1 MSSDV
6 IGPSPRD
13 GTNGVKC
20 EDVRRWMR
28 ESIHSGDLAPPAPAL
43 STHIEGCALCRGA
56 LLAMIAAAT
65 ELPAATLGTVCQQ
78 CLEDLPAYIGQ
89 ELEDFASA
97 LRLYPHVWWH
107 LLTCRECAETYRL
120 TRTLVEAERDGQLAP
135 PPRPRQFASPKI
147 AVPHIVHLSRQLLNL
162 ELPPAPALGTVMRG
176 GGEQPIVVA
185 EEDDVAGC
193 AITLSVHPQADGTWS
208 VLVKADP
215 PIEGSAVLTFGER
228 TFQAAFDGRGIA
240 AVRGVPAALIA
251 RTDGPDLVVGIT
263 TG

>member
-1 MSSDV
+1 MTSYTPGAAV
-6 IGPSPRD
+6 GLF
-13 GTNGVKC
+13 G
-20 EDVRRWMR
+20 
-28 ESIHSGDLAPPAPAL
+28 SG
-43 STHIEGCALCRGA
+43 S
-56 LLAMIAAAT
+56 
-65 ELPAATLGTVCQQ
+65 LGTVCQQ
-78 CLEDLPAYIGQ
+78 CLEDLPAYIEQ
-89 ELEDFASA
+89 EFDDPALA
-97 LRLYPHVWWH
+97 LRTYPRVWWH

-162 ELPPAPALGTVMRG
+162 VLPPAPALGTVMRG